1 MSLIEITAPAAEP
14 VTAADVKAA
23 ARIDSDNT
31 AFDAALALILPGLRR
46 QAEARTGR
54 RLITQTV
61 ELVLDAFP
69 AAEIDLQLPDVQAI
83 TSVKYLDAVDGTQ
96 QTLASDQYALDD
108 ASTPCRLLPAYDV
121 EWPDTWDTANAVRIR
136 FAVGY
141 GDAASDVPDEIR
153 LWIIAHCV
161 QMLQSPAGLGASN
174 MAPLPFVDGLLAA
187 HRFIR
192 FA

>member
-1 MSLIEITAPAAEP
+1 M
-14 VTAADVKAA
+14 
-23 ARIDSDNT
+23 
-31 AFDAALALILPGLRR
+31 
-46 QAEARTGR
+46 AEARTGR

-69 AAEIDLQLPDVQAI
+69 AAEIDLLLPNVQAI
-83 TSVKYLDAVDGTQ
+83 TSVKYNDAVDGTQ

-141 GDAASDVPDEIR
+141 GDAANAVPHSIR
-153 LWIIAHCV
+153 QWIIAHTIAS
-161 QMLQSPAGLGASN
+161 LQSPSGGY
-174 MAPLPFVDGLLAA
+174 APLPYVDGLLDAYRVV
-187 HRFIR
+187 RF
-192 FA
+192 

>member
-23 ARIDSDNT
+23 ARIDSDIT

-96 QTLASDQYALDD
+96 QTLD
-108 ASTPCRLLPAYDV
+108 ANLYMFVDEAPGWLLPAYGTD
-121 EWPDTWDTANAVRIR
+121 WPATYDTTNAVRVR
-136 FAVGY
+136 FTVGY